1 MGSRGHRSTRNGKT
15 RPAKRAKSAENPTT
29 EPAEAVQAVEDKAED
44 VVGQLDDTRS
54 VLSVALRALDNIDQ
68 KDDRR
73 LDAPVVCRPYD
84 VATVLRVGLGCLEE
98 AREAL
103 QTGVVEG
110 KP

>member
-1 MGSRGHRSTRNGKT
+1 M
-15 RPAKRAKSAENPTT
+15 P
-29 EPAEAVQAVEDKAED
+29 VEEKAEE

-84 VATVLRVGLGCLEE
+84 VATVLRVGLGCLDE